1 MRNVEAEDIL
11 TSISMLYMT
20 TMVSTF
26 VLSIIYFVFVIY

>member
-20 TMVSTF
+20 TTVSTF